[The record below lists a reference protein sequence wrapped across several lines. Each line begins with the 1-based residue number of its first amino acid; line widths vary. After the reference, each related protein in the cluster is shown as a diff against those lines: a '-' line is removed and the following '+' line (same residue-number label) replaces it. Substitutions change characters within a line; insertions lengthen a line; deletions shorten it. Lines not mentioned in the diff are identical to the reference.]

1 MRIPFVLACALMS
14 ASNAAADDLKGAFDV
29 SGEIGVVS
37 DYRWRGVSLTDN
49 DPALQAGLYA
59 AHESGLYAGVWA
71 AAPTRNSGDLEVD
84 LSIGGAFS
92 LMGGDVDLSV
102 VQYIYP
108 DLDDTDYANFVALY
122 ERPVGDWTA
131 RARLEYAPNQRN
143 LADESTYVAF
153 ETERPIGDTGFTL
166 TGSVGW
172 EEGYFTLDG
181 EKWDYSLG
189 AQYQVGAITLSLAY
203 VDTDEDAPPG
213 EEDVYGAGAVF
224 SVGTEF

>member
-131 RARLEYAPNQRN
+131 RDAAITQFLTDQGAAGVPLYLWYAPGASAPQQ
-143 LADESTYVAF
+143 LPQV
-153 ETERPIGDTGFTL
+153 L
-166 TGSVGW
+166 TPALLEAQAKGS
-172 EEGYFTLDG
+172 
-181 EKWDYSLG
+181 
-189 AQYQVGAITLSLAY
+189 
-203 VDTDEDAPPG
+203 PG
-213 EEDVYGAGAVF
+213 T
-224 SVGTEF
+224 S